1 MDAKLS
7 LPLVAKNLRYL
18 MDANKLTSTS
28 LAEAT
33 QQNQPTIHRIVNGEV
48 SDPRASTLEPLAKY
62 FGTTVNLLRSYDFES
77 QADVN
82 VIPNNRPRSDALP
95 VLSWVQAG
103 QWADSISLSEI
114 EEWRSTTKRH
124 SDKSF
129 ALKVKGI
136 SMYNPGHRETFEEG
150 DIILVD
156 PERPAHNGSLVIA
169 MLADSGECTFKK
181 LYQEDGHTML
191 KALNP
196 NWSPQYIKLESETQ
210 IIGVVFEKQVD
221 FG

>member
-1 MDAKLS
+1 MDEKRS

-82 VIPNNRPRSDALP
+82 VVPNNRPRSDALP

-103 QWADSISLSEI
+103 Q
-114 EEWRSTTKRH
+114 
-124 SDKSF
+124 
-129 ALKVKGI
+129 
-136 SMYNPGHRETFEEG
+136 
-150 DIILVD
+150 
-156 PERPAHNGSLVIA
+156 
-169 MLADSGECTFKK
+169 
-181 LYQEDGHTML
+181 
-191 KALNP
+191 
-196 NWSPQYIKLESETQ
+196 
-210 IIGVVFEKQVD
+210 
-221 FG
+221 